1 MVYMNEV
8 TNLMDQMM
16 KVDIFHPSEKL
27 RMLRD
32 EDKTFLD
39 PNVIMDTRHRIL
51 RENTSALPANDSVFT
66 EAKKLLTQEETT
78 QLFVKK
84 QQRFL
89 ERELKKFEMELS
101 KSRPKFSRA
110 YTCKRGGTFIPSDD
124 ENFWRTSR
132 RLRNKVDISISDN
145 SKLHVLTV
153 KESIKNVLQITVE
166 ERTESGNRK
175 KAMITEA
182 NGSLFKAEVQEDKE
196 EGECEI
202 PCIGSIKVTI
212 KDKTNFTAEAQRLRL
227 LRKYFDA
234 LKENATEERRF
245 REIRMKIR
253 QSVVSKVTRK
263 YFDVWRMRAREA
275 KDNTEEENVEPEVTE
290 ERRIEMFIDAITER
304 QKELMKNQK
313 SKVKDCGNPTMKE
326 WIKPDTRRKSTC
338 KRIIVESPAQSRLNA
353 QKQIIERQKAKLAEQ
368 NRIIEELKLK
378 QMQKDISR
386 SNKETIDIAKETFVH
401 FGEKTKRT
409 LIQLMQQNGYRDE
422 SLTIPRPS
430 SDPPKFL
437 LRVEAR
443 AEARRKRV
451 KLAEETR
458 RQKQEEQRRKEEA
471 VRMEEEQKKRRLQQE
486 ASAEARRLRKEQEQ
500 KRQCEIEMF
509 ERLNNLADEFYRKY
523 LLRRYIM
530 KPFIIL
536 LEQKRGNMKKAEERY
551 REKLTREVFAKWR
564 NEAETQRNRK
574 VEMAESL
581 YNENLTTRM
590 FEEWKRSAKEA
601 NLKHQVAMDFH
612 DMKHLE
618 RYFKSWRIRTLE
630 LKAKSEEKLQFA
642 RSIYES
648 KLKARYLGLWK
659 KYLTIAEDIKESEKR
674 KDELRQLVQ
683 KVIPDFDPKQR
694 GVALDD

>member
-27 RMLRD
+27 RMLKD

-51 RENTSALPANDSVFT
+51 RENTSALPANDSVFA

-78 QLFVKK
+78 QLFMKK

-101 KSRPKFSRA
+101 KSRPKFSKA
-110 YTCKRGGTFIPSDD
+110 YTCKRGGTFAPSDD

-132 RLRNKVDISISDN
+132 KLRNKIEE
-145 SKLHVLTV
+145 KTV
-153 KESIKNVLQITVE
+153 
-166 ERTESGNRK
+166 SGNRK

-196 EGECEI
+196 EAECEV

-212 KDKTNFTAEAQRLRL
+212 KDKTNFTEEAQRLRL

-234 LKENATEERRF
+234 LKENAAEERCL
-245 REIRMKIR
+245 REIRVKIR
-253 QSVVSKVTRK
+253 QSVVSKITRK
-263 YFDVWRMRAREA
+263 YFDIWRMRVRDA
-275 KDNTEEENVEPEVTE
+275 KDNAEKANEEPEVTE
-290 ERRIEMFIDAITER
+290 ERRIEMFINAITER

-313 SKVKDCGNPTMKE
+313 SKVKDGNPTMKE

-386 SNKETIDIAKETFVH
+386 SNKETIDIAKETLVH
-401 FGEKTKRT
+401 FEEKTKRT

-422 SLTIPRPS
+422 SLMIPRPP

-451 KLAEETR
+451 KLAEEIR

-471 VRMEEEQKKRRLQQE
+471 ARMEEEQKKRRLQQE
-486 ASAEARRLRKEQEQ
+486 ALAEARRLRKEQEQ

-530 KPFIIL
+530 KPFVIL
-536 LEQKRGNMKKAEERY
+536 LEQKRSNMKKADDHC
-551 REKLTREVFAKWR
+551 REKLTRKVFETWR
-564 NEAETQRNRK
+564 NETEIQRNRK
-574 VEMAESL
+574 VEMAEKL

-590 FEEWKRSAKEA
+590 FEEWKQAAKEA
-601 NLKHQVAMDFH
+601 NLKYQVAMDFH
-612 DMKHLE
+612 DMKLLE

-630 LKAKSEEKLQFA
+630 LQAKSEKKLQLV
-642 RSIYES
+642 RGIYES
-648 KLKARYLGLWK
+648 KLKARYFSLWK
-659 KYLTIAEDIKESEKR
+659 KYLTIVEDIKESEKR

-694 GVALDD
+694 GVALED